1 MWPSLKLPPINLW
14 NVPYMWKE
22 KTILDKILDDEFR
35 FFIKFNKYAKVVYL
49 GKNQWNEIKKE
60 LGYDEDCDV
69 IHGLDIIFVERE
81 DYMRVG

>member
-35 FFIKFNKYAKVVYL
+35 FYIKFNKYAKVVYL

-60 LGYDEDCDV
+60 LRYDEDCDV
-69 IHGLDIIFVERE
+69 IHGLDIVFVDRE